1 MIYNITVP
9 KGDKLYNV
17 FVETHKKYTL
27 DELKER
33 LYKENIDEDL
43 KDDLSYAIDMHLEPY
58 NIKFFLIKH
67 GMKIIEL
74 KEDTNE

>member
-9 KGDKLYNV
+9 KGDKYYNV

-33 LYKENIDEDL
+33 LYKEKIDEDL
-43 KDDLSYAIDMHLEPY
+43 KDDLSYAIDMCVEPH
-58 NIKFFLIKH
+58 NIKFFVIKH
-67 GMKIIEL
+67 GFKLIEL
-74 KEDTNE
+74 GDDKDE